1 MEYIF
6 KGVFGIIYFVAMFR
20 LSNCKLLSENGPFF
34 LIIEKVI
41 WSRKFLKVVIQTLYL
56 MHIFEVKFHVTCL
69 SKHCKW
75 YVLIAS
81 AQMISDIIYT
91 IF

>member
-41 WSRKFLKVVIQTLYL
+41 
-56 MHIFEVKFHVTCL
+56 
-69 SKHCKW
+69 
-75 YVLIAS
+75 
-81 AQMISDIIYT
+81 
-91 IF
+91 

>member
-34 LIIEKVI
+34 ELSKVI
-41 WSRKFLKVVIQTLYL
+41 WSRQFLKNVIQTLYL
-56 MHIFEVKFHVTCL
+56 MHICEVKFHVTC
-69 SKHCKW
+69 
-75 YVLIAS
+75 AN
-81 AQMISDIIYT
+81 D
-91 IF
+91 